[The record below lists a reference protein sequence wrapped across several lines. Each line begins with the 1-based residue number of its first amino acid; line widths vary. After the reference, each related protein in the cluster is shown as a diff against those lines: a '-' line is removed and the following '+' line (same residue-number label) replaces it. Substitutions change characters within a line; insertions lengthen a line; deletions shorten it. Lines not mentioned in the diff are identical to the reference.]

1 MAKQKKQLVERGK
14 DIKVRT
20 RRTKEQIQ
28 LDNISY
34 VLKRNKDAIDEAM
47 SRYDLLEESGFTT
60 SFAFQKAEL
69 EGGRFDFTGKNYNE
83 VLAELTRA
91 YEFIADPGSRVERAK
106 EEGRKY
112 QNLFGK
118 GQWTRTNIY
127 ENTTTSTDPE
137 IARHMLNEEA
147 ASRAFRAYRNIER
160 LRAAEIVNVG
170 GFGSDTF
177 VGYLYSMELQGKDS
191 GVYGNEILDMLEESN
206 YGITRDFDDD
216 FYIPSNYSE
225 VTRKSRNMKKGDI
238 YENEF

>member
-1 MAKQKKQLVERGK
+1 MAKR
-14 DIKVRT
+14 I
-20 RRTKEQIQ
+20 RRTKDQIQ
-28 LDNISY
+28 ADNIAY
-34 VLKRNKDAIDEAM
+34 IIKRNKEAIEEAM
-47 SRYDLLEESGFTT
+47 SRYDLLEETGFTT

-69 EGGRFDFTGKNYNE
+69 EGGRFNFANKNYNE

-91 YEFIADPGSRVERAK
+91 YEFIADPGSRVEKAK
-106 EEGRKY
+106 EEGRRY

-137 IARHMLNEEA
+137 VARHMLNEEA

-177 VGYLYSMELQGKDS
+177 VGYLYSIELQGKDS

-216 FYIPSNYSE
+216 FYMPSSYSE
-225 VTRKSRNMKKGDI
+225 VTRKSRGMRKGDI